1 MREETLK
8 GIPNT
13 YELGWLD
20 WTCPRGSLLGFSP
33 ISPAT
38 GVDANKQYQMV
49 RKRFVQFGFDYIG
62 TFVVGW
68 RELHH
73 IGLFLFPI
81 PHSGVPYKTIELIF
95 SIKVC
100 LTFDKTNPDERKRAH
115 RCIELLIDDAAKEV
129 TLDPKFP

>member
-1 MREETLK
+1 MAQSDTAFQYKAKYEFPEPLKEGDKKTVLHMRDETLR

-13 YELGWLD
+13 HELGWLD
-20 WTCPRGSLLGFSP
+20 WTCKRGSLLGFSP

-49 RKRFVQFGFDYIG
+49 KRRFHEFGFDYIG

-73 IGLFLFPI
+73 IGPF
-81 PHSGVPYKTIELIF
+81 V
-95 SIKVC
+95 
-100 LTFDKTNPDERKRAH
+100 
-115 RCIELLIDDAAKEV
+115 
-129 TLDPKFP
+129 